1 MACVKAAR
9 FLGSRSAATRLFF
22 VGIAEPVQIAVQ
34 RRGGEG
40 FAAVLLPSPRQTLQC
55 PVILCGDDLFE
66 FCFKFCCLV
75 FLDGSLS
82 AGDGLG
88 FQVLVLLPLSFE
100 SLHAGEGHTE
110 SCGYLLSGLPA
121 LQGLEDAFPKI
132 GGERLHT
139 LRIT

>member
-1 MACVKAAR
+1 M
-9 FLGSRSAATRLFF
+9 
-22 VGIAEPVQIAVQ
+22 QIAVQ
-34 RRGGEG
+34 RRGGDG
-40 FAAVLLPSPRQTLQC
+40 FAAVLLPSLRQTLQC

-66 FCFKFCCLV
+66 FCGLV

-82 AGDGLG
+82 AGEGLG

-100 SLHAGEGHTE
+100 SLHAGEGNTE